1 MDGSENE
8 RTEDVQRE
16 VDERINDLMREGR
29 EMEERL
35 DSAGSDA
42 ADVDVPDPDDASGPG
57 LQASDLV
64 ADESDESEDRDESDD

>member
-1 MDGSENE
+1 MDGSEKE